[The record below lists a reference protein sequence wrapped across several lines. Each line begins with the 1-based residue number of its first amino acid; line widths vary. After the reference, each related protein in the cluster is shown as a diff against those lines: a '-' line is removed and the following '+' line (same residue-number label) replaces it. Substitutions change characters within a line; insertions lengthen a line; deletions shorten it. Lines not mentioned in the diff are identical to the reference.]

1 MCQVRAG
8 IGDSQSMRSPRLEG
22 AFDRIDDFI
31 AVQLAGNGTLTTDSV
46 NLLQESL
53 GVDEAQRA
61 VVRDRVA
68 LLRASGHNAS
78 AASVLLGVLVGIFA
92 AELAEADT

>member
-1 MCQVRAG
+1 MGTRT
-8 IGDSQSMRSPRLEG
+8 GDPYAMRSPRLEA

-31 AVQLAGNGTLTTDSV
+31 AVQIAGTGTLTVDAV

-68 LLRASGHNAS
+68 VLRATGHEAS

-92 AELAEADT
+92 AEAGGT